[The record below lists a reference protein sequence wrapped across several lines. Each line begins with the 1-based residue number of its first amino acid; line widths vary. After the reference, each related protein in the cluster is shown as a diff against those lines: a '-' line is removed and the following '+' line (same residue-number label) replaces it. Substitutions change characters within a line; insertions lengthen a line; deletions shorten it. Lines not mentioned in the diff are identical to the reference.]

1 MHPRAG
7 YRVQRWKGGWMPVGY
22 VLRRLGVFVL
32 VMWVAATVN
41 FVIPRLSPA
50 DPIKEAL
57 LKVSSMGAGQAGMD
71 VLTKSFSERFGLDQ
85 PVWKQY
91 LNYLTDLL
99 RGNLGY
105 SITFF
110 PAQVDDMILTAL
122 PWTIVLVGL
131 ATLLTFALGTVLGG
145 FMGWGRTPRAIRVLS
160 TPLLT
165 MSAIP
170 YYLLGLILIYLFA
183 FLTHTFPLGG
193 GYTVGLTPEV
203 SGPFLIDALRHAFL
217 PALSIVLADL
227 GFWALAMRGMMVTVQ
242 GEDFMTLAEAKGLH
256 PNRVFTRYGMRNAI
270 LPQMTALALSIG
282 RVVSGAILVEV
293 VFSYP
298 GVGNLLYQAIRT
310 FDYFVIYGVAFMVIV
325 AIGLATLFLDL
336 LLPVLDPRITYGKS

>member
-1 MHPRAG
+1 VPI
-7 YRVQRWKGGWMPVGY
+7 GY
-22 VLRRLGVFVL
+22 VVRRLGVFVL
-32 VMWVAATVN
+32 VIWAAATVN

-57 LKVSSMGAGQAGMD
+57 LRVTTMGAGQAGMD
-71 VLTKSFSERFGLDQ
+71 VLAKNFAERFGLDQ

-99 RGNLGY
+99 RGNMGY
-105 SITFF
+105 SIAFF
-110 PAQVDDMILTAL
+110 PAQVNDMILTAL
-122 PWTIVLVGL
+122 PWTIGLVGL
-131 ATLLTFALGTVLGG
+131 ATLLTFAVGTVLGA
-145 FMGWGRTPRAIRVLS
+145 FMAWSHTPGAVRILS

-183 FLTHTFPLGG
+183 FVTKTFPLGG
-193 GYTVGLTPEV
+193 GYSVGMTPEL
-203 SGPFLIDALRHAFL
+203 SLPFLIDVLRHATL
-217 PALSIVLADL
+217 PALSIVIADL

-256 PNRVFTRYGMRNAI
+256 PNRVFARYGMRNAI

-282 RVVSGAILVEV
+282 RVVSGAILVEI

-310 FDYFVIYGVAFMVIV
+310 FDYFVIYGIAFMVIV

-336 LLPVLDPRITYGKS
+336 LLPVLDPRITYGKT

>member
-1 MHPRAG
+1 
-7 YRVQRWKGGWMPVGY
+7 
-22 VLRRLGVFVL
+22 VFVL
-32 VMWVAATVN
+32 VMWAAATVN

-57 LKVSSMGAGQAGMD
+57 LRVTTMGAGQAGMD
-71 VLTKSFSERFGLDQ
+71 VLAKNFAERFGLDQ

-91 LNYLTDLL
+91 VNYLTDLL

-105 SITFF
+105 SIAFF
-110 PAQVDDMILTAL
+110 PAQVNDMILTAL
-122 PWTIVLVGL
+122 PWTIILVGL
-131 ATLLTFALGTVLGG
+131 ATLLTFGVGTVLGA
-145 FMGWGRTPRAIRVLS
+145 FMGWGGHVPGSIRALGP
-160 TPLLT
+160 PLLT

-183 FLTHTFPLGG
+183 FVTKTFPLGG
-193 GYTVGLTPEV
+193 GYSVGMTPELSWDFFV
-203 SGPFLIDALRHAFL
+203 DALRHATL

-227 GFWALAMRGMMVTVQ
+227 GFWALAMRGMMITVQ
-242 GEDFMTLAEAKGLH
+242 GEDYMTLAEAKGLN
-256 PNRVFTRYGMRNAI
+256 PSRVFMRYGLRNAI
-270 LPQMTALALSIG
+270 LPQMTALALSLG
-282 RVVSGAILVEV
+282 RVVSGAILVEI

-325 AIGLATLFLDL
+325 AIGLATLLLDL
-336 LLPVLDPRITYGKS
+336 LLPALDPRITYGQS